1 MLMRK
6 EIGEEER
13 KDCWKIRE
21 YEYNRREMREER
33 EIIDGF
39 LEAAG
44 EKNLEKWEVW
54 WMGDKR

>member
-1 MLMRK
+1 
-6 EIGEEER
+6 
-13 KDCWKIRE
+13 
-21 YEYNRREMREER
+21 MREER